1 MDLLTR
7 KTDSTLHE
15 TDSKLASENFNG
27 FEDEV
32 KPFRS
37 RILFSGANL
46 LLVSGSVHSLDI
58 FVEIQVQSQ
67 HLRYDGMTFIKRS
80 ASSLVDK
87 VKPSTISISPR
98 VFVEGSRMPAAVLGE
113 AMGTWSCVLIISLIS
128 EPEKYTV
135 ITWQFCENVT
145 FLGWWWLSVTLWTM
159 VKYKWPTQRLG
170 MNKKVTAGS
179 SPGVHVFC
187 TELGGGNSN
196 IFYVHPEPWGNNP
209 PFD

>member
-113 AMGTWSCVLIISLIS
+113 AMGT
-128 EPEKYTV
+128 
-135 ITWQFCENVT
+135 
-145 FLGWWWLSVTLWTM
+145 
-159 VKYKWPTQRLG
+159 
-170 MNKKVTAGS
+170 
-179 SPGVHVFC
+179 
-187 TELGGGNSN
+187 
-196 IFYVHPEPWGNNP
+196 
-209 PFD
+209 